1 MSDSAD
7 LDRIAQEMTSSLEA
21 RIGDLLGHVRASREV
36 TREIV
41 EIDRELGRLH
51 GLRDRLGGATDAEQ
65 RKRLAA
71 LDAKTDELASRR
83 HMLVDTLRS
92 LQGALDAR

>member
-7 LDRIAQEMTSSLEA
+7 LDRIAQEMTATLEA

-41 EIDRELGRLH
+41 EIDRELGRLSD
-51 GLRDRLGGATDAEQ
+51 LRERLGAAGDPEQ
-65 RKRLAA
+65 RKRLQSVRHRA
-71 LDAKTDELASRR
+71 DELTTRR
-83 HMLVDTLRS
+83 RTLVDTLRS